1 MHSLISLSSYRH
13 QMMILLFQHSFVFL
27 HQGLSFSYSL
37 FLMKCTRTGRN
48 VMKAR
53 ALLIDMDSG
62 PLEETMRSPLG
73 SLFDETQFIK
83 DVSGSGNNFGHGNR
97 EWGPIYR
104 SNIEEGLRK
113 NAELCDS
120 LQTFLLTHSL
130 GGGTGSGLGTYVLS
144 MLEDL
149 FPEVYRF
156 TVSVFPSEDNDDVIT
171 SPYNSILATRELIEH
186 AHCVLP
192 IDNHSLQLFAKLES
206 EQKAK
211 SSNQSS
217 RVTAR
222 STSTPS
228 TQAGAIVHKRAKD
241 RGFSEMNGVAARMIC
256 NLTASSRF
264 HGDMNVDLNE
274 ICTNLVPYPRMH
286 FLMTSLSPYR
296 ALSSSSGSTTSR
308 PSHGS
313 SQPIVPKIMI
323 QRAFTDLLS
332 SHGQISATVPS
343 GGKSP

>member
-1 MHSLISLSSYRH
+1 MC
-13 QMMILLFQHSFVFL
+13 VFL
-27 HQGLSFSYSL
+27 IWHWSWCDIDRS
-37 FLMKCTRTGRN
+37 GRS

-104 SNIEEGLRK
+104 ASIEEGLRK

-130 GGGTGSGLGTYVLS
+130 GGGTGSGLGTYVLAL
-144 MLEDL
+144 LEDL
-149 FPEVYRF
+149 YPEVYRF
-156 TVSVFPSEDNDDVIT
+156 TVSVFPSEENDDVIT
-171 SPYNSILATRELIEH
+171 SPYNSILATKELIDH

-192 IDNHSLQLFAKLES
+192 IDNHSLQLFAKLEA
-206 EQKAK
+206 EQKSK
-211 SSNQSS
+211 SLGQSARAASS
-217 RVTAR
+217 RSSAAPVPPPAN
-222 STSTPS
+222 SL
-228 TQAGAIVHKRAKD
+228 GKKRERDK
-241 RGFSEMNGVAARMIC
+241 GFNEMNSVAARMIC

-296 ALSSSSGSTTSR
+296 AASSSSASAPRFSQ
-308 PSHGS
+308 S
-313 SQPIVPKIMI
+313 SSLPVVPKVMI

-332 SHGQISATVPS
+332 PHGQISATVPS
-343 GGKSP
+343 GGSSTVLLLLTAN

>member
-1 MHSLISLSSYRH
+1 
-13 QMMILLFQHSFVFL
+13 
-27 HQGLSFSYSL
+27 
-37 FLMKCTRTGRN
+37 
-48 VMKAR
+48 MKAR

-62 PLEETMRSPLG
+62 PLEETMKSSLG

-83 DVSGSGNNFGHGNR
+83 DVSGSGNNFGHGNK

-120 LQTFLLTHSL
+120 LQSFVLTHSL
-130 GGGTGSGLGTYVLS
+130 GGGTGSGLGTYVLA

-149 FPEVYRF
+149 YPEVFRF
-156 TVSVFPSEDNDDVIT
+156 TVSVFPSEENDDVIT
-171 SPYNSILATRELIEH
+171 SPYNSILATKELIDH
-186 AHCVLP
+186 AHCVMP

-206 EQKAK
+206 EQKLK
-211 SSNQSS
+211 STQKNNTRIPQPSE
-217 RVTAR
+217 
-222 STSTPS
+222 STST
-228 TQAGAIVHKRAKD
+228 KRERE
-241 RGFSEMNGVAARMIC
+241 RGFNEMNNVAARMIC
-256 NLTASSRF
+256 NLTASCRF

-296 ALSSSSGSTTSR
+296 ALSSSTPTPSALSFGTNSNNRSNTSL
-308 PSHGS
+308 
-313 SQPIVPKIMI
+313 PIVPKIMI

-332 SHGQISATVPS
+332 SHGQISATVPT
-343 GGKSP
+343 GGTLIIYLFYYYLMFFDIFRWKNNNCISVFNSWKSKILSILLKKKLN

>member
-1 MHSLISLSSYRH
+1 
-13 QMMILLFQHSFVFL
+13 
-27 HQGLSFSYSL
+27 
-37 FLMKCTRTGRN
+37 
-48 VMKAR
+48 MKAR
-53 ALLIDMDSG
+53 AVLIDMDSG

-104 SNIEEGLRK
+104 SNIEESLRK
-113 NAELCDS
+113 NAEFCDS

-156 TVSVFPSEDNDDVIT
+156 TVSVFPSEENDDVIT

-211 SSNQSS
+211 SNQPS
-217 RVTAR
+217 RATAR
-222 STSTPS
+222 SSTTTQT
-228 TQAGAIVHKRAKD
+228 TQAAVIVHKRAKD
-241 RGFSEMNGVAARMIC
+241 RGFSEMNNVAARMIC

-296 ALSSSSGSTTSR
+296 SFSSSSTVINSR
-308 PSHGS
+308 QSNNSPL
-313 SQPIVPKIMI
+313 PVVPKIMI

-332 SHGQISATVPS
+332 CHGQISATVPS
-343 GGKSP
+343 GGE